1 LQSLSLPAKVRAL
14 ARLLRENLPMTMQG
28 IGVVMPVFAGVDQT
42 VSPPAPQIYFY
53 DPLGAQFH
61 AVGYAASGSGAGTI
75 RSVLSFQ
82 DRYGQPRPAQMNLR
96 QAVQFALRLL
106 MIASEFDSATGGVN
120 PDAHT
125 FATIK
130 VLRGSGVETVSAEK
144 QAELLKS

>member
-1 LQSLSLPAKVRAL
+1 
-14 ARLLRENLPMTMQG
+14 
-28 IGVVMPVFAGVDQT
+28 
-42 VSPPAPQIYFY
+42 
-53 DPLGAQFH
+53 
-61 AVGYAASGSGAGTI
+61 
-75 RSVLSFQ
+75 
-82 DRYGQPRPAQMNLR
+82 MNLR